1 MQRSSKHQP
10 VWSTPLRPDNSK
22 QKDQQTYDDAF
33 RSLTAEGEILDIA
46 KNQFY
51 RNYEVNFQ
59 RMGIKC
65 SLHRSRGHITKGV
78 IYGNDDMYLEV
89 TPIIEN
95 GNARPMMRW
104 YEYDGA
110 LRDITEREGLGI
122 HGKYVYQARFILKS
136 NDWDPQKA
144 ADLDLTEEDFNGECT
159 IATVEYE
166 GWNFQEFFQDVLFIL
181 SEQHNVRF
189 YPQMSRNLTGF

>member
-1 MQRSSKHQP
+1 
-10 VWSTPLRPDNSK
+10 LRPDNSK
-22 QKDQQTYDDAF
+22 HKEQKGYDDAF
-33 RSLTAEGEILDIA
+33 RELTSQGDVLDIA

-51 RNYEVNFQ
+51 RNYEHNFQ

-65 SLHRSRGHITKGV
+65 ALQRSRGHITKGV
-78 IYGNDDMYLEV
+78 IYGNDDMYIEV
-89 TPIIEN
+89 SPIVEN

-122 HGKYVYQARFILKS
+122 HGKYVYQARFVLKS

-144 ADLDLTEEDFNGECT
+144 ADFDLTEEDFNGECT

-189 YPQMSRNLTGF
+189 YPQLSRNLTGF

>member
-1 MQRSSKHQP
+1 M
-10 VWSTPLRPDNSK
+10 RPDNSK
-22 QKDQQTYDDAF
+22 QTDQQTYDDAF

-78 IYGNDDMYLEV
+78 IYGNEDMYIEV

-104 YEYDGA
+104 YEYDGV

-122 HGKYVYQARFILKS
+122 HGKYVYQARFVLKS

-144 ADLDLTEEDFNGECT
+144 ADFDLTEEDFNGECT

-189 YPQMSRNLTGF
+189 YPQLSRNLTGF

>member
-1 MQRSSKHQP
+1 MEVSH
-10 VWSTPLRPDNSK
+10 LRPDKSN
-22 QKDQQTYDDAF
+22 QKDQTTYDEAF
-33 RSLTAEGEILDIA
+33 RDLISQGEVLDIA
-46 KNQFY
+46 KNQFF
-51 RNYEVNFQ
+51 RNYDVNLQ

-65 SLHRSRGHITKGV
+65 SLQRSRGHISKAV
-78 IYGNDDMYLEV
+78 IYGNDDMYIEV
-89 TPIIEN
+89 SPIVEN

-104 YEYDGA
+104 YEYEGT
-110 LRDITEREGLGI
+110 LREITEREGLGI
-122 HGKYVYQARFILKS
+122 HGKYIYQARFVLKS

-144 ADLDLTEEDFNGECT
+144 ADLDLSEDDFNGECT
-159 IATVEYE
+159 IAIVEYE

>member
-1 MQRSSKHQP
+1 M
-10 VWSTPLRPDNSK
+10 RPDNPQPND
-22 QKDQQTYDDAF
+22 QKHYDEAF
-33 RSLTAEGEILDIA
+33 REMTSQGDALDIA

-51 RNYEVNFQ
+51 RNYELNFQ

-65 SLHRSRGHITKGV
+65 SLQRSRGYITKGV
-78 IYGNDDMYLEV
+78 IYGNEDMYIEIS
-89 TPIIEN
+89 PIIEN

-104 YEYDGA
+104 NQYDGVM
-110 LRDITEREGLGI
+110 RDVTEREGRGI
-122 HGKYVYQARFILKS
+122 HGKYIYQARFVLKS

-144 ADLDLTEEDFNGECT
+144 EDFGLSEDDFNGECT

-166 GWNFQEFFQDVLFIL
+166 GWDFQEFFQDVLYIL
-181 SEQHNVRF
+181 SEQHHVRF